1 MEKIATLLRT
11 NWHHAVII
19 TGIMAAAIF
28 VAGLWLSV
36 QHPAA
41 GEIWQNQI
49 INSML
54 LLISLGS
61 AFFAGVIVRGF
72 YRSCVE
78 IKPDMPVGTGPIERA
93 LLWVGIRLDR
103 PEPTPALPAWSA
115 PDVSPDE
122 IVCLLPGETAAEY
135 AARAKAMRETATA
148 FRWVAVIPFREV
160 AAVIYT
166 GEHAENVFAFSR
178 NLPPFADIVPDGKGV
193 PPMWDFA
200 AETEDEYRHY
210 AGWFAYYFRR
220 WASGE
225 KLRIDA
231 GRAGKTILET
241 LAAKGAASVNIIL
254 FVLLSVSAFGQKLE
268 QVKATGIS
276 GKTPDE
282 GVPVSFIFE
291 KTDIYRTGNGQSTY
305 AELLT
310 SAPNYRDGGGGKLQA
325 IIANNKSQWK
335 AAAAEQVA
343 QTKEVD
349 PMRPHRAETPVMNK
363 PAFAVP
369 DSAEITAQVDDAKR
383 WIDEGRS
390 AFWSRIKPI
399 WELVMYGFW
408 SLFFLLL
415 CLLGLFR
422 YVAKTAANES
432 LINTYGRVIFG
443 RWVVQVQ
450 ENAAAGT
457 LLICW
462 IIAIVLLINIF
473 LTFIW
478 WDWPEWAIVAAWFP
492 VLWIAQVVTNK
503 LVPNVRVADDVSGFP
518 ADFKRRIPG

>member
-28 VAGLWLSV
+28 VAGLWMSV

-49 INSML
+49 INTML
-54 LLISLGS
+54 LLILLGS

-93 LLWVGIRLDR
+93 LLWVGVRLDR

-122 IVCLLPGETAAEY
+122 IVCLLPGESAAEY
-135 AARAKAMRETATA
+135 AARAKAMRETATPS
-148 FRWVAVIPFREV
+148 RWVAVIPFREV

-166 GEHAENVFAFSR
+166 GEHTENLFVFSR
-178 NLPPFADIVPDGKGV
+178 NLPPFADIVPEGKGV
-193 PPMWDFA
+193 PPTWDFA
-200 AETEDEYRHY
+200 AETEDQYRHY

-241 LAAKGAASVNIIL
+241 LAAKGAASVNILL
-254 FVLLSVSAFGQKLE
+254 FVLLSFSAFGQKLE

-276 GKTPDE
+276 GKIPDE

-325 IIANNKSQWK
+325 IIANNKSMWK
-335 AAAAEQVA
+335 ASAVEQVA

-369 DSAEITAQVDDAKR
+369 DSAEM
-383 WIDEGRS
+383 DEYADRVKYEIWK
-390 AFWSRIKPI
+390 ANKATERALRPI
-399 WELVMYGFW
+399 NDVI
-408 SLFFLLL
+408 LFFLLEWMWL
-415 CLLGLFR
+415 
-422 YVAKTAANES
+422 A
-432 LINTYGRVIFG
+432 
-443 RWVVQVQ
+443 
-450 ENAAAGT
+450 T
-457 LLICW
+457 LLTLLPWVASAICARQGFW
-462 IIAIVLLINIF
+462 EWHRKANQATMFVTGGYGILWVACAFLWLKLIGTPSWVLLILAVILAKITVWLLDRLNH
-473 LTFIW
+473 
-478 WDWPEWAIVAAWFP
+478 DYR
-492 VLWIAQVVTNK
+492 
-503 LVPNVRVADDVSGFP
+503 PNRGNDREDGYP
-518 ADFKRRIPG
+518 ANFQRRIPG